1 MDDNFMKTL
10 VTSVILRFT
19 KHVAGICFPS
29 VLELLSFVIS
39 KPIKVVKLRN
49 ANKYMLWPNPISAH
63 PFEVQREKTIVSR
76 PYVELV

>member
-39 KPIKVVKLRN
+39 KT
-49 ANKYMLWPNPISAH
+49 NKSCEALKCKQIHAMA
-63 PFEVQREKTIVSR
+63 
-76 PYVELV
+76 